1 MLRNIF
7 SFALKST
14 RQIQVSAAS
23 SSASFNG
30 VIPTDKIE
38 KRFSLS
44 SGPGGQNVQKNA
56 TKVEIRFKV
65 SDADWLSEAL
75 KTSIEEKL
83 AHRINSAGELII
95 DSDRTRE
102 RHLNVADCFDKLRSA
117 IYTIENEQEKRKTTE
132 EDEKILR
139 QRAAVAT
146 QHRLQEKRRTS
157 EKKASRRAAVEL

>member
-1 MLRNIF
+1 MIRNIS
-7 SFALKST
+7 SFVLKST
-14 RQIQVSAAS
+14 RQIQGSAAS

-65 SDADWLSEAL
+65 SEAEWLNETLRNSM
-75 KTSIEEKL
+75 EEKL
-83 AHRINSAGELII
+83 SHRINSAGELII

-102 RHLNVADCFDKLRSA
+102 RHLNIADCFDKLRSA
-117 IYTIENEQEKRKTTE
+117 IYSIEQNQGKRQTTE

-139 QRAAVAT
+139 QKEV
-146 QHRLQEKRRTS
+146 
-157 EKKASRRAAVEL
+157 KKQDELLLIDVF

>member
-1 MLRNIF
+1 MLRNTY
-7 SFALKST
+7 SFVTKAT
-14 RQIQVSAAS
+14 RQIQLSAAS
-23 SSASFNG
+23 SSVSFNG
-30 VIPTDKIE
+30 VIPTEKIE
-38 KRFSLS
+38 KRYTLS

-65 SDADWLSEAL
+65 SEAEWLSDSL
-75 KTSIEEKL
+75 KNSIEEKL
-83 AHRINSAGELII
+83 SHRINSAGELII

-117 IYTIENEQEKRKTTE
+117 IYAIEKEQGKRQTTE

-139 QRAAVAT
+139 ERAAVAT
-146 QHRLQEKRRTS
+146 QHRLFEKRRTS

>member
-1 MLRNIF
+1 MHRNLPAFVLRATRNIQT
-7 SFALKST
+7 ST
-14 RQIQVSAAS
+14 AS
-23 SSASFNG
+23 LSASFNG
-30 VIPTDKIE
+30 VIPTEKIE
-38 KRFSLS
+38 KRYTLS

-65 SDADWLSEAL
+65 SDADWLSESL
-75 KTSIEEKL
+75 RESLETKL
-83 AHRINSAGELII
+83 AHRINTAGELII

-117 IYTIENEQEKRKTTE
+117 IYAIEAEQGKRQTSE

-139 QRAAVAT
+139 ERAAVAT
-146 QHRLQEKRRTS
+146 QHRLQDKRRTS